1 MFIKGYAFLS
11 LLKAR
16 EKNIGKSLSKNLS
29 GKYGQRLLD
38 HANQTTDEYKNF
50 QIKQKILDLIEKY
63 R

>member
-11 LLKAR
+11 LLKAW

-29 GKYGQRLLD
+29 GQRLLD